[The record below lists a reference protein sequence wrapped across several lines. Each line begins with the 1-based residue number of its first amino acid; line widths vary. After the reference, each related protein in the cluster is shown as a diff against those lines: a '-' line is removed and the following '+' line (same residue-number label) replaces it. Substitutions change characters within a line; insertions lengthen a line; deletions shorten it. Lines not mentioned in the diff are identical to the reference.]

1 MMRILA
7 TIVLAFFLAL
17 PARAGQTLSFGYIG
31 APLSY
36 SSLAVLKA
44 AYARLGIDIKGIRL
58 PAARALA
65 QSDAG
70 LTDGEVHRI
79 KAIAPQHPQLLLVD
93 VPINTVEAMAVSC
106 NQPVDTSSLAAIS
119 GRRIGVKVGTLY
131 AERLT
136 KGMPNVTRMPSEAM
150 LMELLLAHRL
160 DVVIGDRPWALTQLA
175 GVDHECV
182 RINEPP
188 LMSIPVY
195 HYLNVRHAALV
206 PDIRRVLQEM
216 KDSGEM
222 DGIVRS
228 ALAAA
233 IGDDPAAE

>member
-1 MMRILA
+1 MRIIA
-7 TIVLAFFLAL
+7 TVVLAVFLAL
-17 PARAGQTLSFGYIG
+17 PVRAGQTLSFGYIG

-36 SSLAVLKA
+36 SSLAVLTV
-44 AYARLGIDIKGIRL
+44 AYGKLGIDIKGIRL

-79 KAIAPQHPQLLLVD
+79 KAIAPQHPQLLLID
-93 VPINTVEAMAVSC
+93 VPINRVEAMALSC
-106 NQPVDTSSLAAIS
+106 NQSVDTSSLAAMRD
-119 GRRIGVKVGTLY
+119 RRIGIKVGTLY

-136 KGMPNVTRMPSEAM
+136 KGMPNVTRMPSETM

-175 GVDHECV
+175 GVGHECV

-195 HYLNVRHAALV
+195 HYLNVRHATLA

-222 DGIVRS
+222 DEIVRS
-228 ALAAA
+228 ALAAVVD
-233 IGDDPAAE
+233 GPAEE